1 MLIVLTRVLS
11 IIRGVYRLF
20 RGVLI
25 GYIELSINLFTL
37 GVRRVDGVVEGVDG
51 RVVNPDVSEEITERG
66 REEGGGEEGGGGRR
80 RRVNDVSA
88 RYTQPYQRAFAA
100 HVTTPDTT
108 TTLLPLHNL
117 LTPINNPT
125 CPYTLHLR
133 VSSALSNISGFENI
147 QVAKQM
153 WQKMATHCTLLV
165 AIATALEYLG
175 GARYKRV
182 NAHLSTQY
190 VTTN

>member
-1 MLIVLTRVLS
+1 M
-11 IIRGVYRLF
+11 G
-20 RGVLI
+20 
-25 GYIELSINLFTL
+25 
-37 GVRRVDGVVEGVDG
+37 RR
-51 RVVNPDVSEEITERG
+51 
-66 REEGGGEEGGGGRR
+66 EGGGGRR

-88 RYTQPYQRAFAA
+88 RYTQLTQPYTALLQRAFAA

-108 TTLLPLHNL
+108 TTS
-117 LTPINNPT
+117 TTSTQPINTHKQPIN
-125 CPYTLHLR
+125 TLHLR